1 MQNVA
6 KLHHPPMR
14 GVQAAASPIREP
26 QELGIDLVPYNAADI
41 LLRYGEGYST
51 TANNFKG
58 RPI

>member
-1 MQNVA
+1 
-6 KLHHPPMR
+6 MR